1 MCVSVIL
8 FLLKLL
14 VFLCVLAYVTA
25 DFDIVFAQSV
35 KKCETALHTSLGG
48 QWSIKNNALAL

>member
-1 MCVSVIL
+1 MRE
-8 FLLKLL
+8 
-14 VFLCVLAYVTA
+14 A

-48 QWSIKNNALAL
+48 QWSIKNNALALKKNQAGHQ